1 MDGSMHRYLEV
12 RLALE
17 NGDGVSGPVK
27 EGLVWLCGRMGGDE

>member
-1 MDGSMHRYLEV
+1 MGGSMHRYLEV

-27 EGLVWLCGRMGGDE
+27 GISLDLREGGDE